1 MNTVFVITDDGTR
14 LMPTHAAKARI
25 LLHSGKAIIEKY
37 RPFTI
42 RLRYHSTKNVQ
53 PVEIAVD
60 TGYIHIGLS
69 IKSQRHEYISAQYDL
84 LKDEVE
90 RHNNCRK
97 YRRARRNR
105 LRYRKPRFNNRR
117 KPEGWFAP
125 SLQNKINIHV
135 ELIKSYYVVCP
146 VTDIYIECGQ
156 FDLQVMKAVQDNK
169 PIPHGIEYQRGEQY
183 GYDTLREALFS
194 RDHYTCQICKR
205 TPWKD
210 NVSLHRH
217 HIGFW
222 QNDRT
227 NRMDNLL
234 TVCNLCHT
242 PKNHKPGGKLYGLK
256 SNVSNMASAAFMNTV
271 KYDIYKKVSEF
282 CDGVH
287 ITYGAV
293 TKHIRTIRNIGK
305 THADDA
311 FCIGRFYPRHR
322 AGTQYFEKCRRNNR
336 ILSKFYDAKYI
347 DSRDGTVKSGA
358 QLSCGR
364 TNRNH
369 NRDAD
374 NLHQYRQ
381 WKKSKGGFSIRRQR
395 YSIQPNDTVLYQGK
409 KYLCKGCHCNGTRV
423 VLQDGQSVAI
433 KKVTIIKHAGNWK
446 TVL

>member
-90 RHNNCRK
+90 RHNNCCK

-125 SLQNKINIHV
+125 SLQNKIDTHIR
-135 ELIKSYYVVCP
+135 LIKSYYDVCP
-146 VTDIYIECGQ
+146 VKDIYIECGQ
-156 FDLQVMKAVQDNK
+156 F
-169 PIPHGIEYQRGEQY
+169 
-183 GYDTLREALFS
+183 
-194 RDHYTCQICKR
+194 
-205 TPWKD
+205 
-210 NVSLHRH
+210 
-217 HIGFW
+217 
-222 QNDRT
+222 
-227 NRMDNLL
+227 
-234 TVCNLCHT
+234 
-242 PKNHKPGGKLYGLK
+242 
-256 SNVSNMASAAFMNTV
+256 
-271 KYDIYKKVSEF
+271 
-282 CDGVH
+282 
-287 ITYGAV
+287 
-293 TKHIRTIRNIGK
+293 
-305 THADDA
+305 
-311 FCIGRFYPRHR
+311 
-322 AGTQYFEKCRRNNR
+322 FEKCRRNNR

-395 YSIQPNDTVLYQGK
+395 YSIQPNDTVIYQGK
-409 KYLCKGCHCNGTRV
+409 KYLCKGCHCMAQGLYCRMAS
-423 VLQDGQSVAI
+423 LSQL

-446 TVL
+446 PVL